1 MLKEVT
7 RAQPHDFPATLHE
20 LLAGTQR
27 ELDEIKPPFVRDMRQ
42 KAPQVFQV
50 IERRRAALFQR
61 YFGKL
66 LVDGQRAGMVRKD
79 VPANLIIEILLAIV
93 QAIMNP
99 AKMEKLGMM
108 PKEGFAGILKIVL
121 QGALTPKG
129 RKACAH
135 GSLGARQPRS
145 DRGSRIHSELC
156 PVGAIALL
164 LLLAGCGARKNAVSG
179 TIEVDE
185 AHVGPRSGGRVE
197 KILAWEGDRLHEGQV
212 IVQLDASELRARRDL
227 ASAQIDTAAHD
238 ADAQE
243 AQLVFLRDDAG
254 RQKDLLNRRVV
265 SATDAERS
273 DSAAKAQEKNVAAAK
288 MRVAQAR
295 AQLADIDSQLAEM
308 QIIAPADSILEV
320 LSVKVGDV
328 LPANR
333 EAATLL
339 MTGHL
344 WVRVYVPE
352 SWLGLIKLGEQ
363 VRVRVDSFP
372 HTDFNGVVEQINRQA
387 EFTPRNV
394 QTVADRIKQVFG
406 VKVRLPSDDDRLRAG
421 MAADVYFP
429 NVK

>member
-1 MLKEVT
+1 LFFKVRLHQKDENM
-7 RAQPHDFPATLHE
+7 RAL
-20 LLAGTQR
+20 
-27 ELDEIKPPFVRDMRQ
+27 FVRYYAQSLR
-42 KAPQVFQV
+42 
-50 IERRRAALFQR
+50 
-61 YFGKL
+61 
-66 LVDGQRAGMVRKD
+66 LVG
-79 VPANLIIEILLAIV
+79 PL
-93 QAIMNP
+93 
-99 AKMEKLGMM
+99 
-108 PKEGFAGILKIVL
+108 
-121 QGALTPKG
+121 
-129 RKACAH
+129 
-135 GSLGARQPRS
+135 
-145 DRGSRIHSELC
+145 
-156 PVGAIALL
+156 ALL
-164 LLLAGCGARKNAVSG
+164 LLLDGCNARKNAVSG

-185 AHVGPRSGGRVE
+185 AHVGPRAGGRVE

-212 IVQLDASELRARRDL
+212 IAQLDASELRARRDL
-227 ASAQIDTAAHD
+227 AAAQIDTAVHD

-243 AQLVFLRDDAG
+243 AQLVFLRDDAK
-254 RQKDLLNRRVV
+254 RQQDLLQRRVV
-265 SATDAERS
+265 SATDAERA
-273 DSAAKAQEKNVAAAK
+273 DSASKAQVKNVAAAK

-308 QIIAPADSILEV
+308 QVVAPADSILEV

-339 MTGHL
+339 LTGHL

-352 SWLGLIKLGEQ
+352 SWLGLIKLGEH

-372 HTDFNGVVEQINRQA
+372 HTDFDGIVEQINRQA

-429 NVK
+429 RVK